1 MIKAGKD
8 DINLL
13 PREEKERPGRG
24 APWLMVALPVLFILG
39 WAGVFGWQTSEA
51 LGLKKQEGSLVAKK
65 ETLLREME
73 TLTREVGAA
82 ATEGDQQKAAL
93 INSLLQE
100 RVLWSEVFKQFSLIV
115 PKGLWFDNVEGG
127 TTGKAEIRIKGGAFN
142 YLSVAEMMLA
152 MEKSAYFEK
161 PQLLY
166 AQKAVVQGQDVI
178 GFEILCLLKK
188 RGGAR

>member
-1 MIKAGKD
+1 MRAGKD

-13 PREEKERPGRG
+13 TREESAPGG
-24 APWLMVALPVLFILG
+24 APWLLIALPVVFLLG
-39 WAGVFGWQTSEA
+39 WAGAFGWQMNEVLS
-51 LGLKKQEGSLVAKK
+51 LKKQESSLVAKK
-65 ETLLREME
+65 ETLLRELE
-73 TLTREVGAA
+73 TLAREIGAA
-82 ATEGDQQKAAL
+82 ATDGDQQKAAL

-127 TTGKAEIRIKGGAFN
+127 ASGKAEIRIRGGAFN

-161 PQLLY
+161 PQLIY

-178 GFEILCLLKK
+178 GFEILCLLRK
-188 RGGAR
+188 REAVR

>member
-1 MIKAGKD
+1 MKAGKD

-13 PREEKERPGRG
+13 PREEKDPGSG
-24 APWLMVALPVLFILG
+24 TPWLMIALPVIFILG
-39 WAGVFGWQTSEA
+39 WAGAFGWQTSEV
-51 LGLKKQEGSLVAKK
+51 LGLKKQENALSVRK
-65 ETLLREME
+65 ETLLRDTE
-73 TLTREVGAA
+73 TLAREIGAA
-82 ATEGDQQKAAL
+82 ATDNDQQKAAL

-161 PQLLY
+161 PQLIY
-166 AQKAVVQGQDVI
+166 AQKAMVQGQDVI
-178 GFEILCLLKK
+178 GFEILCLLK
-188 RGGAR
+188 RREGAR

>member
-1 MIKAGKD
+1 MLKAGKN

-13 PREEKERPGRG
+13 PREEKDPGGG
-24 APWLMVALPVLFILG
+24 APWLMIVLPVLFILG
-39 WAGVFGWQTSEA
+39 WAGAFGWQTSEA
-51 LGLKKQEGSLVAKK
+51 ITLKKQEGSLAARKQTLLK
-65 ETLLREME
+65 ELETLSREIG
-73 TLTREVGAA
+73 VA
-82 ATEGDQQKAAL
+82 ATDGDEQKAAL

-161 PQLLY
+161 PQLIY

-178 GFEILCLLKK
+178 GFEILCLLK
-188 RGGAR
+188 RREAAR